1 MGCLGES
8 VKKGRLVAK
17 KFFRWFWIKFW
28 NVVKKDIP
36 DVRVDLKQQ
45 EIKRTGLTISCN
57 VLYKVPSKLEIQC
70 KTGVDSC
77 FNWKWT
83 FFGKKKSHKIN

>member
-36 DVRVDLKQQ
+36 DVRVNLKQQ

-70 KTGVDSC
+70 KTAVLAGNEPFLV
-77 FNWKWT
+77 
-83 FFGKKKSHKIN
+83 KKKSHKIN